1 MNKTNL
7 NYNKLIDDII
17 KKYQTADNLDIVYN
31 KLLELEEIEE
41 KSYDDI
47 IKFFF
52 ENNCY
57 YYNNTTNLY
66 VEYTENYKFI
76 NENNMLHCIL
86 KFISK
91 YQDIYLLTSNQKQS
105 IKTKIQKK
113 IKERSIYDT
122 IPESITLQNMI
133 SFLYPNIFTEKN
145 IAKYFMVTLGD
156 IILKKTKLDMDL
168 FYFIPI
174 HIKPLITMINK
185 TLCLYFYTI
194 NLGNHYKYKYS
205 DHDTNKSRVIP
216 FNNINITHYNI
227 DSTMILNLICCSIHY
242 SNRYENGDKFLDKTV
257 DVTTSPIYWIKNT
270 TKYNLIDCFVDE
282 YIYSKNGYKISE
294 KDMLF
299 LWKSYIKKHDYINIF
314 TKHTD
319 VLSHIASKINYNT
332 HFTNV
337 GSHYLPY
344 VQNFKDF
351 WTKYIHS
358 DEGNYEI
365 NELFTL
371 FVEEYNIKN
380 INENNM
386 YDLIQY
392 YYPEVKIEDKYIQ
405 NIGCVLWNKKKDV
418 LDFLEN
424 HNKEMNGLELYSLY
438 CQKNDKRVSKHYF
451 MNLIK

>member
-1 MNKTNL
+1 M

-17 KKYQTADNLDIVYN
+17 QKYKSCGNIESVYN

-47 IKFFF
+47 VKYFF

-57 YYNNTTNLY
+57 YYNSTTNLY
-66 VEYTENYKFI
+66 VEYTNNYKFI
-76 NENNMLHCIL
+76 NENNMLHSIL

-91 YQDIYLLTSNQKQS
+91 YQDIYLLTSNQKQT

-113 IKERSIYDT
+113 IKDRSIYDT
-122 IPESITLQNMI
+122 IPESVTLQNLI
-133 SFLYPNIFTEKN
+133 SFLYPNIFIERN
-145 IAKYFMVTLGD
+145 IAKYFMITLGD
-156 IILKKTKLDMDL
+156 IILKKTDL
-168 FYFIPI
+168 FYFIPNY
-174 HIKPLITMINK
+174 IKPLISMINK
-185 TLCLYFYTI
+185 SLSMYFYTI

-205 DHDTNKSRVIP
+205 DHDTDKSRVIP

-227 DSTMILNLICCSIHY
+227 DPAFIINLICCAIHY
-242 SNRYENGDKFLDKTV
+242 SNRYEDGDKFLDTLNNI
-257 DVTTSPIYWIKNT
+257 DLNTTRAIYWIKNT
-270 TKYNLIDCFVDE
+270 KKDHLIDSFIDD
-282 YIYSKNGYKISE
+282 YLYTKDGYKISE

-299 LWKSYIKKHDYINIF
+299 LWKSYIKKHNYINIF
-314 TKHTD
+314 TKHCD
-319 VLSHIASKINYNT
+319 ILSHIASKIKYNT
-332 HFTNV
+332 FFTNV

-351 WTKYIHS
+351 WVKFIYS

-371 FVEEYNIKN
+371 FVEQYNVKN

-386 YDLIQY
+386 YDLIHY
-392 YYPEVKIEDKYIQ
+392 YYPEVKIEDKFIQ

-418 LDFLEN
+418 LDFLET
-424 HNKEMNGLELYSLY
+424 HNKDDQGINLYSIY
-438 CQKNDKRVSKHYF
+438 CSEYKDKKRVSKNYF
-451 MNLIK
+451 MNILN

>member
-1 MNKTNL
+1 M

-17 KKYQTADNLDIVYN
+17 EKHRSSGNLLIVYN

-47 IKFFF
+47 VKFFF

-66 VEYTENYKFI
+66 VEYTNNYKFI
-76 NENNMLHCIL
+76 NENNMLHSIL
-86 KFISK
+86 TFISK
-91 YQDIYLLTSNQKQS
+91 YQDIYLLTSNQKQM

-133 SFLYPNIFTEKN
+133 SFLYPNIFTERN

-156 IILKKTKLDMDL
+156 IILKKTDL
-168 FYFIPI
+168 FYFIPNY
-174 HIKPLITMINK
+174 IKPLITMINK
-185 TLCLYFYTI
+185 TLSLYFYTI

-205 DHDTNKSRVIP
+205 DHDIQKSRVIP

-227 DSTMILNLICCSIHY
+227 DSTFIMNLICCSIHY
-242 SNRYENGDKFLDKTV
+242 SNRYENGDKFLDKPNISIDTNTV
-257 DVTTSPIYWIKNT
+257 NPIYWIKNT
-270 TKYNLIDCFVDE
+270 TKDQLIDMFISNYLYTKD
-282 YIYSKNGYKISE
+282 GYKISE

-299 LWKSYIKKHDYINIF
+299 LWKSYTNNYINIF

-319 VLSHIASKINYNT
+319 ILSHIASKIKYNT
-332 HFTNV
+332 FFNNV

-351 WTKYIHS
+351 WTKYIYS

-371 FVEEYNIKN
+371 FIEQYNVKN
-380 INENNM
+380 IHENNM
-386 YDLIQY
+386 YDLIHY
-392 YYPEVKIEDKYIQ
+392 YYPEIKIEDKFIQ
-405 NIGCVLWNKKKDV
+405 NIGCTLWNKKRDV
-418 LDFLEN
+418 LDFLEK
-424 HNKEMNGLELYSLY
+424 HNKDDISMNLYSIY
-438 CQKNDKRVSKHYF
+438 CSEYKDRRVSKNYF
-451 MNLIK
+451 MNLLNY

>member
-1 MNKTNL
+1 MN
-7 NYNKLIDDII
+7 YAKLIDDII
-17 KKYQTADNLDIVYN
+17 QKYQSSGNIDIVYN
-31 KLLELEEIEE
+31 KLLELEVIEE

-66 VEYTENYKFI
+66 IEYIDNYTFI
-76 NENNMLHCIL
+76 NENNMLHIIL

-91 YQDIYLLTSNQKQS
+91 YQDIYLLTSNQKQT

-133 SFLYPNIFTEKN
+133 SFLYPNIFIEKN
-145 IAKYFMVTLGD
+145 IAKYFMITLGD
-156 IILKKTKLDMDL
+156 IILKKTDL
-168 FYFIPI
+168 FYFIPNY
-174 HIKPLITMINK
+174 IKPLISMINK
-185 TLCLYFYTI
+185 SLSMYFYTI

-205 DHDTNKSRVIP
+205 DHDTDKSRIIP

-227 DSTMILNLICCSIHY
+227 DSTFIINLICCSIHY
-242 SNRYENGDKFLDKTV
+242 SNRYEDGDKFLDKPNISIDTNTV
-257 DVTTSPIYWIKNT
+257 NPIYWIKNT
-270 TKYNLIDCFVDE
+270 TKDQLIDMFISNYLYTKD
-282 YIYSKNGYKISE
+282 GYKISE

-299 LWKSYIKKHDYINIF
+299 LWKSYTNNCNYINIF

-319 VLSHIASKINYNT
+319 ILSHIASKIKYNT
-332 HFTNV
+332 FFNNV

-351 WTKYIHS
+351 WTKYIYS

-371 FVEEYNIKN
+371 FVEQYNIKN
-380 INENNM
+380 IHENNM
-386 YDLIQY
+386 YDLIHY
-392 YYPEVKIEDKYIQ
+392 YYPEVKIEDKFIQ
-405 NIGCVLWNKKKDV
+405 NVGCVLWNKKKDV
-418 LDFLEN
+418 LEFLERYPT
-424 HNKEMNGLELYSLY
+424 KDSGMNLYSLY
-438 CQKNDKRVSKHYF
+438 CNEYKDKKRVSKNYF
-451 MNLIK
+451 MNILN

>member
-1 MNKTNL
+1 M

-17 KKYQTADNLDIVYN
+17 QKYKSCGNIEVVYN

-47 IKFFF
+47 VKYFF

-57 YYNNTTNLY
+57 YYNSTTNLY
-66 VEYTENYKFI
+66 VEYTNNYKFI
-76 NENNMLHCIL
+76 NENNMLHSIL

-91 YQDIYLLTSNQKQS
+91 YQDIYLLTSNQKQT

-113 IKERSIYDT
+113 IKDRSIYDT
-122 IPESITLQNMI
+122 IPESITLQNLI
-133 SFLYPNIFTEKN
+133 SFLYPNIFIERN
-145 IAKYFMVTLGD
+145 IAKYFMITLGD
-156 IILKKTKLDMDL
+156 IILKKTDL
-168 FYFIPI
+168 FYFIPNY
-174 HIKPLITMINK
+174 IKPLISMINK
-185 TLCLYFYTI
+185 SLSMYFYTI

-205 DHDTNKSRVIP
+205 DHETDKSRVIP
-216 FNNINITHYNI
+216 FNNININHYNI
-227 DSTMILNLICCSIHY
+227 DSTFIINLICCAIHY
-242 SNRYENGDKFLDKTV
+242 SNRYEDGDKFLNKINNIDLN
-257 DVTTSPIYWIKNT
+257 TTRPIYWIKNT
-270 TKYNLIDCFVDE
+270 TKDQLIDSFIDDYLYE
-282 YIYSKNGYKISE
+282 KDGYKISE

-299 LWKSYIKKHDYINIF
+299 LWKSYIKKHNYINIF

-319 VLSHIASKINYNT
+319 ILSHIASKIKYNT
-332 HFTNV
+332 FFINV

-351 WTKYIHS
+351 WVKYIYS

-371 FVEEYNIKN
+371 FVEQYNVKN

-386 YDLIQY
+386 YDLIHY
-392 YYPEVKIEDKYIQ
+392 YYPEVKIEDKFIQ

-418 LDFLEN
+418 LDFLET
-424 HNKEMNGLELYSLY
+424 HNKEDQSINLYSIY
-438 CQKNDKRVSKHYF
+438 CAEYKDKKRVSKNYF
-451 MNLIK
+451 INILN

>member
-1 MNKTNL
+1 M

-17 KKYQTADNLDIVYN
+17 QKYQSSGNLDIVYN
-31 KLLELEEIEE
+31 KLLELEVIEE

-52 ENNCY
+52 DNNCY
-57 YYNNTTNLY
+57 YYNTTTNLY
-66 VEYTENYKFI
+66 VEYNDNYKYI
-76 NENNMLHCIL
+76 NENNMLHSIL

-91 YQDIYLLTSNQKQS
+91 YQDIYLLTSNQKQA

-122 IPESITLQNMI
+122 IPESVTLQNII
-133 SFLYPNIFTEKN
+133 SFLYPNIFTERN
-145 IAKYFMVTLGD
+145 IAKYFMITLGD
-156 IILKKTKLDMDL
+156 IILKKTDL

-174 HIKPLITMINK
+174 YIKPLIININK
-185 TLCLYFYTI
+185 ILSLYFYTI

-205 DHDTNKSRVIP
+205 DHDASKSRVVP
-216 FNNINITHYNI
+216 FNNININHYNI

-242 SNRYENGDKFLDKTV
+242 SNRYENGDIFLDKCTN
-257 DVTTSPIYWIKNT
+257 TETAPIYWIKNT
-270 TKYNLIDCFVDE
+270 TKDKLIELFIGDHL
-282 YIYSKNGYKISE
+282 YSKDGYKISE

-299 LWKSYIKKHDYINIF
+299 LWKSYIRKYNYINIF

-319 VLSHIASKINYNT
+319 VLAHIASKIKYNT

-337 GSHYLPY
+337 GSHFLPY
-344 VQNFKDF
+344 VQNFKEF
-351 WTKYIHS
+351 WTKYIHT
-358 DEGNYEI
+358 DDGNYEI

-371 FVEEYNIKN
+371 FVEQYNIKN

-392 YYPEVKIEDKYIQ
+392 YYPDVKIEDKYIQ
-405 NIGCVLWNKKKDV
+405 NIGCVLWNKKRDV
-418 LDFLEN
+418 LDFLERN
-424 HNKEMNGLELYSLY
+424 TDKDNNLYAKY
-438 CQKNDKRVSKHYF
+438 CNEYKRRVSKQFF
-451 MNLIK
+451 MNLI

>member
-1 MNKTNL
+1 
-7 NYNKLIDDII
+7 
-17 KKYQTADNLDIVYN
+17 
-31 KLLELEEIEE
+31 
-41 KSYDDI
+41 
-47 IKFFF
+47 
-52 ENNCY
+52 
-57 YYNNTTNLY
+57 
-66 VEYTENYKFI
+66 
-76 NENNMLHCIL
+76 
-86 KFISK
+86 
-91 YQDIYLLTSNQKQS
+91 
-105 IKTKIQKK
+105 
-113 IKERSIYDT
+113 
-122 IPESITLQNMI
+122 
-133 SFLYPNIFTEKN
+133 
-145 IAKYFMVTLGD
+145 
-156 IILKKTKLDMDL
+156 
-168 FYFIPI
+168 
-174 HIKPLITMINK
+174 MINK
-185 TLCLYFYTI
+185 TLNLYFYTI

-216 FNNINITHYNI
+216 FNNINIAHYNI

-242 SNRYENGDKFLDKTV
+242 SKRYENGDNFLDKTV
-257 DVTTSPIYWIKNT
+257 DIATTPIYWIKNT
-270 TKYNLIDCFVDE
+270 TKYNLIDSFVDE
-282 YIYSKNGYKISE
+282 YLYSKDGYKINE

-319 VLSHIASKINYNT
+319 VLAHIASKINYNSY
-332 HFTNV
+332 FTNV

-371 FVEEYNIKN
+371 FVEQYNIKN

-418 LDFLEN
+418 LDFLDS
-424 HNKEMNGLELYSLY
+424 HNKNINGL
-438 CQKNDKRVSKHYF
+438 
-451 MNLIK
+451 

>member
-1 MNKTNL
+1 M

-17 KKYQTADNLDIVYN
+17 QKYQSSGNLDIVYN
-31 KLLELEEIEE
+31 KLLELEVIEE

-52 ENNCY
+52 DNNCY
-57 YYNNTTNLY
+57 YYNSTTNLY
-66 VEYTENYKFI
+66 VEYNDNYKYI
-76 NENNMLHCIL
+76 NENNMLHSIL

-91 YQDIYLLTSNQKQS
+91 YQDIYLLTSNQKQA

-122 IPESITLQNMI
+122 IPESVTLQNII
-133 SFLYPNIFTEKN
+133 SFLYPNIFTERN
-145 IAKYFMVTLGD
+145 IAKYFMITLGD
-156 IILKKTKLDMDL
+156 IILKKTDL

-174 HIKPLITMINK
+174 YIKPLILNINK
-185 TLCLYFYTI
+185 ILSLYFYTI

-205 DHDTNKSRVIP
+205 DHDANKSRVIP
-216 FNNINITHYNI
+216 FNNININHYNI

-242 SNRYENGDKFLDKTV
+242 SNRYENGDIFLDKCTN
-257 DVTTSPIYWIKNT
+257 TETAPIYWIKNT
-270 TKYNLIDCFVDE
+270 TKDKLIELFIGDHL
-282 YIYSKNGYKISE
+282 YSKDGYKISE

-299 LWKSYIKKHDYINIF
+299 LWKSYIQKYNYINIF

-319 VLSHIASKINYNT
+319 VLAHIASKIKYNT

-337 GSHYLPY
+337 GSHFLPY
-344 VQNFKDF
+344 VQNFKEF
-351 WTKYIHS
+351 WTKYIHT
-358 DEGNYEI
+358 DDGNYEI

-371 FVEEYNIKN
+371 FVEQYNIKN

-392 YYPEVKIEDKYIQ
+392 YYPDIKIEDKYIQ
-405 NIGCVLWNKKKDV
+405 NIGCVLWNKKRDV
-418 LDFLEN
+418 LEFLERN
-424 HNKEMNGLELYSLY
+424 SEKDNLYAKY
-438 CQKNDKRVSKHYF
+438 CNEYKRRVSKQFF
-451 MNLIK
+451 MNLL